1 MRAHLGN
8 HRGLV
13 MLLLFSYSLRR
24 STCSLL
30 SHTVLLLTG
39 NILKVSWTNIK
50 SLLSASRSSHVWSKV
65 SWKDPKSTRL
75 LCLQEILLYAGQGPL
90 YVQKSYTSFTWYDPK
105 YRYGEKRVIQQ
116 SHCLYLISKFCSQYA
131 SNCCFIRWYC
141 LSLSLLSSA
150 RGRIESFQ
158 NKRFVPLSKFDN
170 LI

>member
-65 SWKDPKSTRL
+65 SWKEPKAPGFSVCKKYYCMRVRVPSTYKNPTL
-75 LCLQEILLYAGQGPL
+75 LSLDMTLNTDIGKKGHTTITLFVFDIQILLSICIKCTILRWLKLNWFQFLLHLMILLEFFELCSGQD
-90 YVQKSYTSFTWYDPK
+90 W
-105 YRYGEKRVIQQ
+105 I
-116 SHCLYLISKFCSQYA
+116 
-131 SNCCFIRWYC
+131 
-141 LSLSLLSSA
+141 
-150 RGRIESFQ
+150 
-158 NKRFVPLSKFDN
+158 LSK
-170 LI
+170 